1 MRAIFTLFAAFAMCI
16 AAGAQTVVR
25 SEVIATGD
33 LGNVKLVEAGGEFML
48 KLRTGNEFQSHI
60 TVSLGDKDRAVN
72 LLQFLY
78 DTELDAGDVIDLEN
92 ESGNIAKW
100 EALSEINGYRILS
113 SGGRLGGWLR
123 KPLIKKYIG
132 IIKNY

>member
-1 MRAIFTLFAAFAMCI
+1 MRAILTLFAAFAMCT

-25 SEVIATGD
+25 SEVLAVGD

-48 KLRTGNEFQSHI
+48 KLRTGNEYQSYI
-60 TVSLGDKDRAVN
+60 TVSLGDKDRAVD

-78 DTELDAGDVIDLEN
+78 DTELGVGDVIDLEN
-92 ESGNIAKW
+92 ETGNIAKW
-100 EALSEINGYRILS
+100 DAMSKMSGYRVMS
-113 SGGRLGGWLR
+113 PGGQLGGWLR
-123 KPLIKKYIG
+123 KPLIKKYVD